1 LNDIILRWSF
11 VKKTTFYDEQR
22 CIFAHRKTQFH
33 FASMK
38 VYKQF
43 VLLLTILFCFS
54 PAPIQAMQR
63 QMEYL
68 DRGLVAVQT
77 ANGVF
82 LSWRYLATD
91 EPNVGFNIYRNGTVK
106 INATPLISATNTIDN
121 QGNTSYKYSVRAVLN
136 GVEMVT
142 SESVTPWSTIY
153 KTIQLNR
160 PAGGKNASGGYHYA
174 PGDCSV
180 GDLDG
185 DGQYEL
191 IVKWDPTN
199 AKDNSQSGYTGN
211 VYLDAYEL
219 TGKFLWRIDLGINI
233 RAGAHYTQYMVY
245 DFDGD
250 GMAEVACKTAPGTKD
265 GTGAFVLMNNDS
277 PTVDYRNSSGYILS
291 GPEYLSIFN
300 GQTGANI
307 HTIAYNPLR
316 GVVSNATWGDNYGNR
331 VDRFMACVAYL
342 DGIHPSLVMCRGY
355 YTRTTLAA
363 YNFSNGKLTQQW
375 FYDSGTTSGVGA
387 YGQGNHNLSVADVDN
402 DGKDEIIYGACAI
415 NDDGKLLYRTG
426 LGHGDAMH
434 LCDLDPD
441 IPGLEV
447 WEVHEETGAA
457 YGYELHTAATG
468 KILWGTKTGTDNGR
482 GCSADIDGTS
492 RGHEMWSSSGPNVY
506 TCKGD
511 SLSSKKPS
519 VNFRIYWD
527 GDLLD
532 ELLDGTKLDKW
543 SSATKSSSRL
553 FTLYNYGNAQSI
565 NGTKATPCLSADIL
579 GDWREEIFLASS
591 VDSSKIQLFTTTI
604 PSSYRVPT
612 LMHDPVYRLGVAWE
626 NNCYNQPPH
635 LGYWLGR
642 GLDSIPVPNVYL
654 PHAEGVPTTQK
665 TTESNPL
672 TMLTEGN
679 GIVRFRST
687 QRIIAVTVFSMTGIL
702 LYKNDA
708 VHETEYS
715 MTLPE
720 NQPMLLV
727 QVKTSQ
733 GYKTFKWIRR

>member
-1 LNDIILRWSF
+1 MRLNKIVFLTLSSLF
-11 VKKTTFYDEQR
+11 
-22 CIFAHRKTQFH
+22 CI
-33 FASMK
+33 
-38 VYKQF
+38 
-43 VLLLTILFCFS
+43 LLT
-54 PAPIQAMQR
+54 PAHALKR

-77 ANGVF
+77 TSGVF
-82 LSWRYLATD
+82 VSWRYLATD
-91 EPNVGFNIYRNGTVK
+91 DPKVSFNLYRDGK
-106 INATPLISATNTIDN
+106 IKVNATPLTSTTNTIDT
-121 QGNTSYKYSVRAVLN
+121 QGNTDFTYSVRTVLN
-136 GVEMVT
+136 GVEVDT
-142 SESVTPWSTIY
+142 SESVTPWANIY

-160 PAGGKNASGGYHYA
+160 PASGKNTSGGYHYS

-191 IVKWDPTN
+191 IVKWDPSN

-219 TGKFLWRIDLGINI
+219 TGKFLWRIDLGVNI

-265 GTGAFVLMNNDS
+265 GTGANVLMNSDS
-277 PTVDYRNSSGYILS
+277 PSIDYRNSSGYILS
-291 GPEYLSIFN
+291 GPEYLTVFS
-300 GQTGANI
+300 GKTGANI
-307 HTIAYNPLR
+307 NTIAYNPLR
-316 GVVSNATWGDNYGNR
+316 GVVSNATWGDSYGNR

-363 YNFSNGKLTQQW
+363 YDLTNGKLVQRW

-402 DGKDEIIYGACAI
+402 DGNDEIIYGASAI
-415 NDDGKLLYRTG
+415 NDDGKLMYRTG

-441 IPGLEV
+441 IDGLEV
-447 WEVHEETGAA
+447 WEVHEDASAA
-457 YGYELHTAATG
+457 YGYELHNAATG
-468 KILWGTKTGTDNGR
+468 KILWGTKTGGDNGR
-482 GCSADIDGTS
+482 GCSADIDETK
-492 RGHEMWSSSGPNVY
+492 RGHEMWSSSGSNVY

-511 SLSSKKPS
+511 SLSSSKPS

-543 SSATKSSSRL
+543 SSTTKSAGRL
-553 FTLYNYGNAQSI
+553 FTLYKYGNAQSI

-579 GDWREEIFLASS
+579 GDWREEIFMMNSL
-591 VDSSKIQLFTTTI
+591 DSSQIQLFTTTI
-604 PSSYRVPT
+604 PSSYRIPT

-642 GLDSIPVPNVYL
+642 GLDSIPTPNVYL
-654 PHAEGVPTTQK
+654 PRAGNVYTSERSIQSK
-665 TTESNPL
+665 PL
-672 TMLTEGN
+672 TITYDGS
-679 GIVRFRST
+679 GSVARIHST
-687 QRIIAVTVFSMTGIL
+687 QTILSVVAFSLTGSVI
-702 LYKNDA
+702 YQNDA
-708 VHETEYS
+708 INDREFS
-715 MTLPE
+715 IDFPE
-720 NQPMLLV
+720 NQKMAIIRVGTVNGL
-727 QVKTSQ
+727 KTM
-733 GYKTFKWIRR
+733 KWIRQ

>member
-1 LNDIILRWSF
+1 
-11 VKKTTFYDEQR
+11 
-22 CIFAHRKTQFH
+22 
-33 FASMK
+33 MK
-38 VYKQF
+38 FNRIVLLTLSTLF
-43 VLLLTILFCFS
+43 CLLLT
-54 PAPIQAMQR
+54 PAHALQR

-77 ANGVF
+77 ASGVF
-82 LSWRYLATD
+82 VSWRYLATD
-91 EPNVGFNIYRNGTVK
+91 DSKVGFNIYRDGKYKVNF
-106 INATPLISATNTIDN
+106 TPLTSTTNTLDT
-121 QGNTSYKYSVRAVLN
+121 QGNTYFTYSVRTVLN
-136 GVEMVT
+136 GVEVDT
-142 SESVTPWSTIY
+142 SESVTPWANIY

-160 PAGGKNASGGYHYA
+160 PAGGKNASGGYHYS

-191 IVKWDPTN
+191 IVKWDPSN

-219 TGKFLWRIDLGINI
+219 TGKFLWRIDLGVNI

-265 GTGAFVLMNNDS
+265 GTGANVLMNSDS
-277 PTVDYRNSSGYILS
+277 PTADYRNTSGYILT
-291 GPEYLSIFN
+291 GPEYLTVFN
-300 GQTGANI
+300 GKTGGMLN
-307 HTIAYNPLR
+307 TVAYTPLR
-316 GVVSNATWGDNYGNR
+316 GTVSSWGDSYGNR

-363 YNFSNGKLTQQW
+363 YDLTNGKLVQRW

-402 DGKDEIIYGACAI
+402 DGKDEIIYGASAI

-434 LCDLDPD
+434 LSDLDPD
-441 IPGLEV
+441 IAGLEV
-447 WEVHEETGAA
+447 WEVHEEIGSA
-457 YGYELHTAATG
+457 YGYELHNAATG
-468 KILWGTKTGTDNGR
+468 KILWGTKTGSDNGR
-482 GCSADIDGTS
+482 GCSADIDGAK

-506 TCKGD
+506 TCKGE
-511 SLSSKKPS
+511 SLSSSKPS

-543 SSATKSSSRL
+543 SSSSKSASRL

-565 NGTKATPCLSADIL
+565 NGTKATPCLSADVL
-579 GDWREEIFLASS
+579 GDWREEIFMMNS
-591 VDSSKIQLFTTTI
+591 VDSSQIQFFTTTI
-604 PSSYRVPT
+604 STSYRIPT

-635 LGYWLGR
+635 LGYWLAR
-642 GLDSIPVPNVYL
+642 GLDSIPKPNLYF
-654 PHAEGVPTTQK
+654 PHAGAVYTAEKSIHTTSM
-665 TTESNPL
+665 TLISD
-672 TMLTEGN
+672 GH
-679 GIVRFRST
+679 GAVARFRST
-687 QRIIAVTVFSMTGIL
+687 LPIQSVVAYSLTGIV

-708 VHETEYS
+708 VNDLEFS
-715 MTLPE
+715 IVFPDDQKMAIIR
-720 NQPMLLV
+720 
-727 QVKTSQ
+727 VKTAEGLKSM
-733 GYKTFKWIRR
+733 KWIRQ

>member
-1 LNDIILRWSF
+1 
-11 VKKTTFYDEQR
+11 
-22 CIFAHRKTQFH
+22 
-33 FASMK
+33 MK
-38 VYKQF
+38 YYRI
-43 VLLLTILFCFS
+43 VLLTLSTLICLFLT
-54 PAPIQAMQR
+54 PAHAAQR

-77 ANGVF
+77 ASGVF
-82 LSWRYLATD
+82 VSWRYLATD
-91 EPNVGFNIYRNGTVK
+91 DPKVGFNIYRDGKYKVNF
-106 INATPLISATNTIDN
+106 TPLTSTTNTLDT
-121 QGNTSYKYSVRAVLN
+121 QGNSYVTYTVRTVLN
-136 GVEMVT
+136 GVEVDT
-142 SESVTPWSTIY
+142 SESVTPWTNVY

-160 PAGGKNASGGYHYA
+160 PAGGRTASGGYHYS

-191 IVKWDPTN
+191 IVKWDPSN
-199 AKDNSQSGYTGN
+199 GKDNSQGGYTGN
-211 VYLDAYEL
+211 VFLDAYEL
-219 TGKFLWRIDLGINI
+219 TGQFLWRIDLGVNI
-233 RAGAHYTQYMVY
+233 RAGGHYTQYMVY

-250 GMAEVACKTAPGTKD
+250 GMAELACKTAPGTKD
-265 GTGAFVLMNNDS
+265 GLGSNVLMNSDS
-277 PTVDYRNSSGYILS
+277 PTADYRNSSGYILT
-291 GPEYLSIFN
+291 GPEYLTIFN
-300 GQTGANI
+300 GKTGGQIN
-307 HTIAYNPLR
+307 TVAYNPLR
-316 GVVSNATWGDNYGNR
+316 GTVSSWGDSYGNR

-363 YNFSNGKLTQQW
+363 FDLINGKLVQRW

-402 DGKDEIIYGACAI
+402 DGKDEIIYGASAI
-415 NDDGKLLYRTG
+415 DNDGKLLYRTG

-434 LCDLDPD
+434 LSDLDPD
-441 IPGLEV
+441 IDGLEV
-447 WEVHEETGAA
+447 WEIHESTNAA
-457 YGYELHTAATG
+457 YGYELHSAETG

-482 GCSADIDGTS
+482 GCSADIDGTK

-511 SLSSKKPS
+511 SLSPSKPS

-543 SSATKSSSRL
+543 SSTTKSAGRL

-565 NGTKATPCLSADIL
+565 NGTKATPCLSADVL
-579 GDWREEIFLASS
+579 GDWREEIFMMNS
-591 VDSSKIQLFTTTI
+591 VDSSKIQFFTTTI
-604 PSSYRVPT
+604 PSPYRIPT

-635 LGYWLGR
+635 LGYWLAR
-642 GLDSIPVPNVYL
+642 GLDSIPKSNVYL
-654 PHAEGVPTTQK
+654 PHAGAVYTAEKIISTP
-665 TTESNPL
+665 PL
-672 TMLTEGN
+672 TMISDGN
-679 GIVRFRST
+679 SALARFRST
-687 QRIIAVTVFSMTGIL
+687 QPIQSVVAFSLTGIV

-708 VHETEYS
+708 VNDLEFS
-715 MTLPE
+715 IAFPDDQKMAIIR
-720 NQPMLLV
+720 
-727 QVKTSQ
+727 VKTDQ
-733 GYKTFKWIRR
+733 GFKTMKWIRQ

>member
-1 LNDIILRWSF
+1 
-11 VKKTTFYDEQR
+11 
-22 CIFAHRKTQFH
+22 
-33 FASMK
+33 MK
-38 VYKQF
+38 QSNSSTLKAF
-43 VLLLTILFCFS
+43 KTILATISILFGFS
-54 PAPIQAMQR
+54 VSPIQAMQR
-63 QMEYL
+63 QLEYL

-91 EPNVGFNIYRNGTVK
+91 KSNVGFNIYRNGTIKV
-106 INATPLISATNTIDN
+106 NTTPLTSTTNTLDS
-121 QGNTSYKYSVRAVLN
+121 QGNTSSEYTVRTVLN
-136 GVEMVT
+136 GVEVDT
-142 SESVTPWSTIY
+142 SQSVTPWSNVY

-160 PAGGKNASGGYHYA
+160 PVGGINASGGFHYA

-219 TGKFLWRIDLGINI
+219 SGKFLWRIDLGINI

-265 GTGAFVLMNNDS
+265 GTGAFVFMNNDS

-300 GQTGANI
+300 GRTGANI

-316 GVVSNATWGDNYGNR
+316 GVVTNATWGDSYGNR

-363 YNFSNGKLTQQW
+363 YNFSNGKLAQQW
-375 FYDSGTTSGVGA
+375 FYDSGTSSGVGA

-415 NDDGKLLYRTG
+415 NDDGKLMYRTG

-441 IPGLEV
+441 APGLEV

-457 YGYELHTAATG
+457 YGYELHNAATG
-468 KILWGTKTGTDNGR
+468 KIFWGTKTGTDNGR
-482 GCSADIDGTS
+482 GCSADIDGAS

-543 SSATKSSSRL
+543 SSTTKSSNRL

-579 GDWREEIFLASS
+579 GDWREEIFMASS

-642 GLDSIPVPNVYL
+642 GLDSIPVANVYL
-654 PHAEGVPTTQK
+654 PHAGAVLTTQK
-665 TTESNPL
+665 TLESNPL
-672 TMLTEGN
+672 TMLTDGN

-687 QRIIAVTVFSMTGIL
+687 LPIQAVTIFSMTGVL
-702 LYKNDA
+702 LYKNDV